1 MKKTTALAL
10 TFVIFTIS
18 MYAAVEEK
26 NIKKTITYD
35 SVYPVEKSTIKPQE
49 ALERL
54 KQGNIRYQ
62 RGGKISMEFDRNRG
76 GAQSP
81 FAAVLS
87 CADSRVTP
95 ESVFYVQSGQLFVTR
110 VAGNIVNQELV
121 GSLEF
126 AVRVFGTALIVVL
139 GHESCGA
146 VDAALAGTPQ
156 PGAIQSILNAITPG
170 IAGVNRKSPNARSE
184 GVIANV
190 RAQVRQLRAND
201 TLKEFVGRGQLMIVG
216 GVYNFRDGSVAW
228 LE

>member
-1 MKKTTALAL
+1 MKKTTASAL

-18 MYAAVEEK
+18 MYAALEEK
-26 NIKKTITYD
+26 NNRKTITYD
-35 SVYPVEKSTIKPQE
+35 SAYPVEKSTIKPQE
-49 ALERL
+49 ALDRL

-110 VAGNIVNQELV
+110 VAGNIVNRELV

-170 IAGVNRKSPNARSE
+170 IASVNRKSPDARSE
-184 GVIANV
+184 GVVANV

-201 TLKEFVGRGQLMIVG
+201 TFKEFVSRGQLMIVG